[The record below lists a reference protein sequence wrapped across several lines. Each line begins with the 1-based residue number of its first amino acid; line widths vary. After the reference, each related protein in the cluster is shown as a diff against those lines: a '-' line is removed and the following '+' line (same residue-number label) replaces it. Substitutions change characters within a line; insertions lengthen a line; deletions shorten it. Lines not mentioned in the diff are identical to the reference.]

1 MKTDLKSM
9 SYEELENYL
18 KDNFNV
24 PKYKTKQIFK
34 WLYRGVESF
43 DEMTDISKDLRAKLD
58 EKTYID
64 TFEIQRKLVS
74 KIDGT
79 TKYLFKLQDGE
90 FVESVVMR
98 YKHGNSICISTQVGC
113 KMKCDFCA
121 STLNGFKRN
130 LAASE
135 IIDQVIFAQKDL
147 NERISNIVLMGIGE
161 PLDNFSN
168 VMTFL
173 NNVHHPDGLNISHR
187 HISLS
192 TCGLVDKIN
201 KLADLDM
208 QITLSISLHAPNDEI
223 RNKIMPISHKYSYDE
238 LINSCKNYFEK
249 TKRRISF
256 EYILIDDLN
265 DSKECAKMLSDK
277 LCDFLCHVNLI
288 PANSVKE
295 KSHKKSPRE
304 KVLEFQAELQKH
316 NINAT
321 VRRTLGSD
329 INASCGQLRNNESPV
344 G

>member
-1 MKTDLKSM
+1 MKTDLKSL
-9 SYEELENYL
+9 SYEELEKYL
-18 KDNFNV
+18 KVNFDV
-24 PKYKTKQIFK
+24 PKYKAKQVFK
-34 WLYRGVESF
+34 WLYKGIESF
-43 DEMTDISKDLRAKLD
+43 DEMTDISKELRVQLN
-58 EKTYID
+58 EKTYINVLQ
-64 TFEIQRKLVS
+64 IQRKLVS

-79 TKYLFKLQDGE
+79 TKYLFKLKDRE
-90 FVESVVMR
+90 YVESVVMK

-121 STLNGFKRN
+121 SAINGFKRN
-130 LAASE
+130 LTASE
-135 IIDQVIFAQKDL
+135 IIDQIIFAQKDL
-147 NERISNIVLMGIGE
+147 GERISNIVLMGIGE
-161 PLDNFSN
+161 PLDNFDN
-168 VMTFL
+168 VLTFL
-173 NNVHHPDGLNISHR
+173 KNVNHPDGLNISHR

-192 TCGLVDKIN
+192 TCGLTDKID

-223 RNKIMPISHKYSYDE
+223 RNKIMPVSFKYPYNE
-238 LINSCKNYFEK
+238 LIECCKKYFEK

-277 LCDFLCHVNLI
+277 LCNFPCHVNLI

-295 KSHKKSPRE
+295 KSHKKSSRE
-304 KVLEFQAELQKH
+304 KVLEFQNELLKN

-329 INASCGQLRNNESPV
+329 INASCGQLRNNENPV
-344 G
+344 K